1 MVSDWKRF
9 ASLARRRAESPEAY
23 RQFQAEQGERILAS
37 LERKSVRIAGS
48 VLDLG
53 CGLGG
58 YSLALQARG
67 ARVVSADFSLATV
80 AGLPDGLRLVCA
92 DARHL
97 PFADATFDLVFC
109 ASLIEHVPDPVGML
123 REIRRALKPGGLC
136 YLSFPPFYSPR
147 GGHQFSPYHL
157 LGERAATAI
166 YRRTRARK
174 VAGWQREI
182 VTEGSAY
189 DRAYH
194 GFGLHRVTIASAR
207 RCIAQTDWEL
217 LDLATRFSSVNTAR
231 WPVVGEFVTW
241 HAEFLLRKSS

>member
-9 ASLARRRAESPEAY
+9 ASLARRRAESPQAY
-23 RQFQAEQGERILAS
+23 RQFQAEQGKRILNN
-37 LERKSVRIAGS
+37 LERKGVRVAGN

-58 YSLALQARG
+58 YSLAIRERG
-67 ARVVSADFSLATV
+67 ARVVSADFSLATL
-80 AGLPDGLRLVCA
+80 AGLPGGLHSICA
-92 DARHL
+92 DARNL
-97 PFADATFDLVFC
+97 PFADAAFDLIFC

-123 REIRRALKPGGLC
+123 SEIRRALKPAGLC

-157 LGERAATAI
+157 LGERAATSI
-166 YRRTRARK
+166 YRRTRAGK
-174 VAGWQREI
+174 LAAWQREI

-194 GFGLHRVTIASAR
+194 GFGLHRVTIASVR

-217 LDLATRFSSVNTAR
+217 VNLDTRFSPVNTAG
-231 WPVVGEFVTW
+231 WPAVGEFLTW
-241 HAEFLLRKSS
+241 HAEFLLRKPS